1 MPSVIVTG
9 ADRGLGLSL
18 CKEYLAR
25 GYTVFAGKFM
35 QDYNL
40 LEDLQRENP
49 NLHIIFLD
57 MGSRDSIAAAKAA
70 IEKITPTLDVL
81 VSNAALMGEVKC
93 SLYDPP
99 MDLEA
104 PWRSF
109 NVNAIGPAILTETM
123 LPLMAH
129 GQKRLCYVSSEVA
142 CLGLMKHRGDSP
154 FPYPMSKAA
163 KNMAVRMMHNTLH
176 PQGYTFRL
184 FHPGWMKRR
193 EIDGTLTEKGR
204 FDPDEIGQAAIKY
217 FTENLQDEHRLVMV
231 DFLGHEWTW

>member
-18 CKEYLAR
+18 CKEYLNR
-25 GYTVFAGKFM
+25 GYTVFAGKYM

-40 LEDLQRENP
+40 LEGLQTTNP
-49 NLHIIFLD
+49 NLHIIPLD
-57 MGSRDSIAAAKAA
+57 MSCRSSIFAAKEA
-70 IEKITPTLDVL
+70 IERVVPVLDVL

-109 NVNAIGPAILTETM
+109 NVNAVGPLQLTEAM
-123 LPLMAH
+123 LPLMAN

-142 CLGLMKHRGDSP
+142 CLGLMKFRADSP
-154 FPYPMSKAA
+154 FPYPMSKAGM
-163 KNMAVRMMHNTLH
+163 NMAVRMMHNQLF
-176 PQGYTFRL
+176 PEGYTFRL
-184 FHPGWMKRR
+184 FHPGWMKFR
-193 EIDGTLTEKGR
+193 EKDGTLAEKGR
-204 FDPDEIGQAAIKY
+204 YDPDEIGQAAIEY
-217 FTENLQDEHRLVMV
+217 FTKDLHDEYRLVMV